1 MFFGG
6 LIMAIAVEH
15 SGLHNR
21 VALRIIMMVGTSQ
34 ARLMLGFMITTM
46 FLSMWIS
53 NTATTAM
60 MLPIVDAVA
69 EAINSRATELSNLNP
84 GALGTIPENA
94 VVETEQEDEE
104 FSDNPTSQLTVRS
117 INDINELTVHSINS
131 LNPGNDPDSMVAFLP
146 NVRRNTME
154 KIPGEDPRS
163 KFVRKNTLERITIK
177 SRFTTIPVET
187 KEETVKVEIIPEKS
201 FSNKEEVERN
211 FLLLSIAYA
220 SNIGGTGVVT
230 GSPPN
235 LVVPDSLIKK
245 FGPNTGLTFASWM
258 AFSIPC
264 MLVCTLIAWLWLQ
277 KLQSWSPVTGDDNN
291 QEKEERAMKV
301 IRERYKE
308 LGRMSM
314 HEAQVL
320 LLFIVL
326 ILLWFFKSPHF
337 MAGWADLFESDTSRG
352 MVVTVGSASPAIL
365 TCILLF
371 ILPQSYDFWPFAPW
385 SHAMTN
391 APSLITWRLIE
402 TKMCWGVIFL
412 LGGGFALADA
422 SQKSGLS
429 TLLVTQLNTL
439 ELNTLPV
446 WLVNFI
452 IAMMTVTIT
461 NIASNTATANV
472 LVPILAEM
480 AVTLC
485 INPIYLTLPA
495 GIACSYAFALP
506 VATAP
511 NAIVFGHSSMKTSD
525 MMKAGFPMNFVCVT
539 IICICI
545 NTYAIPLF
553 GLNTFPAWA
562 AHNLQNAS
570 MCDNMTIFGSTVIIP
585 GIMNL
590 TGEVS

>member
-1 MFFGG
+1 
-6 LIMAIAVEH
+6 MAIAVEH

-429 TLLVTQLNTL
+429 TLLVAQLNTL
-439 ELNTLPV
+439 ELNTLPI

-585 GIMNL
+585 GINNMNL
-590 TGEVS
+590 TAAVS